1 MRRLNR
7 FSGYFFE
14 GLLLNTITHPVD
26 QALQS
31 RRSVRAFL
39 PTDVPDALV
48 LHLLELA
55 ARAPSGTN
63 TQPWQV
69 HVLKGEALAQLVQL
83 AQACFNDPQ
92 ALAAQPEPYDYY
104 PKHWVSPYLDRRRK
118 VGFDLYALLGIA
130 KGDKEAMHRQHARN
144 YCFFD
149 APVGLFFT
157 IDNILS
163 QGSWLDYG
171 MFLQS
176 LMIAARGHGLD
187 TCPQAAWLSLQGVVT
202 SFLELDDSKQLVCG
216 MALGYA
222 DEAAIENRLLT
233 ERVAATEFARFVK
246 AKAGS

>member
-1 MRRLNR
+1 
-7 FSGYFFE
+7 
-14 GLLLNTITHPVD
+14 LLNTITHPVD

>member
-1 MRRLNR
+1 LNR

>member
-1 MRRLNR
+1 M
-7 FSGYFFE
+7 
-14 GLLLNTITHPVD
+14 NTITHPVD

-222 DEAAIENRLLT
+222 DEAANENRLLT

>member
-1 MRRLNR
+1 
-7 FSGYFFE
+7 
-14 GLLLNTITHPVD
+14 LNTFAHPVD
-26 QALQS
+26 QALQT

-39 PTDVPDALV
+39 PKDVPDDLV

-92 ALAAQPEPYDYY
+92 ALAAQPQPYDYY

-157 IDNILS
+157 IDTILS

-233 ERVAATEFARFVK
+233 ERVAANEFARFVK
-246 AKAGS
+246 AKVGS

>member
-1 MRRLNR
+1 
-7 FSGYFFE
+7 
-14 GLLLNTITHPVD
+14 LNTITHPVD

>member
-1 MRRLNR
+1 M
-7 FSGYFFE
+7 
-14 GLLLNTITHPVD
+14 LNTITHPVD

-163 QGSWLDYG
+163 QGCLLY
-171 MFLQS
+171 
-176 LMIAARGHGLD
+176 
-187 TCPQAAWLSLQGVVT
+187 T
-202 SFLELDDSKQLVCG
+202 SPSPRD
-216 MALGYA
+216 
-222 DEAAIENRLLT
+222 
-233 ERVAATEFARFVK
+233 
-246 AKAGS
+246 